1 MLSNFFVLG
10 SVSDSEVSM
19 MRFPLKLV
27 LLLGGVFLSFS
38 PRTFSNAY
46 ADGGQGWF
54 VPKVAHSPTSA
65 DQVVSHHAVPARHI
79 SLPSQ
84 DVDNQDVDRA
94 PPVLPL
100 PPVPAVPDI
109 PKGAPPPAAVIG
121 VISIDGVMR
130 QSFAAMQ
137 VERVL
142 GARRDLLARDVQK
155 EQAVWRL
162 EQQKLQAQA
171 QSLTQRQIQERERGL
186 QARVLKAQRIFRNR
200 GRIIQE
206 AAQVSLG
213 QIERELVAV
222 LQKVAAAHGMN
233 LVLHSEQ
240 VALHVDGQ
248 DITNEVAL
256 RLNKVLPMV
265 FIPAPDVDPEVL
277 AKSGKMPTT
286 ADANAQ
292 LPRTGPPPVV
302 KPESVG
308 QKSTAR
314 K

>member
-1 MLSNFFVLG
+1 
-10 SVSDSEVSM
+10 
-19 MRFPLKLV
+19 MRLPLKLV
-27 LLLGGVFLSFS
+27 LLLGGVFLSVSSGMFS
-38 PRTFSNAY
+38 DAY

-54 VPKVAHSPTSA
+54 VPKVSHSPSSA
-65 DQVVSHHAVPARHI
+65 EQAMSHRAMPTRHHVSV
-79 SLPSQ
+79 PSQ
-84 DVDNQDVDRA
+84 DVDNNQNGQDEERA

-100 PPVPAVPDI
+100 PPIPAVPNI

-121 VISIDGVMR
+121 VISVDGVMR
-130 QSFAAMQ
+130 QSLAAMQ
-137 VERVL
+137 VENVL
-142 GARRDLLARDVQK
+142 GARRDLLTRDVRK
-155 EQAVWRL
+155 EQAIWRR
-162 EQQKLQAQA
+162 EQQKLQTQA
-171 QSLTQRQIQERERGL
+171 QSLTPSQIQERERSL
-186 QARVLKAQRIFRNR
+186 QARVLKEQRIFQNRN
-200 GRIIQE
+200 RIIQE

-213 QIERELVAV
+213 QIERELVSV

-256 RLNKVLPMV
+256 RLNKVLPTV
-265 FIPAPDVDPEVL
+265 FIPGPNVDPEVL

-302 KPESVG
+302 TPASVG
-308 QKSTAR
+308 QKPTVR